1 MAPKVIPGSEIEHV
15 DPYGVS
21 NHWREGRS
29 PIAGG
34 GGPGVL
40 YESPPDSLV
49 QSLPV
54 QEMP

>member
-1 MAPKVIPGSEIEHV
+1 MIPGSEIEHV